1 MAGYLSGFIHKL
13 IGADN
18 PSTQPYDQQAQLA
31 QQQAQAYAQREQ
43 QAYDQQRQLALNLWG
58 AINGIGP
65 SVAGTQ
71 LQQTLDQNNRAA
83 MGMASGASGTD
94 SVLARYMAQQAQGA
108 NNANA
113 LQSGALL
120 RAQEVANARAQLGGL
135 TSGMANES
143 GNLYGNNLQTG
154 FNYAQLGAGMGQ
166 ENAQRD
172 TVLGAAGLQ
181 GASNLGSM
189 IFSRIGSNGS
199 GGNSGNSNGSQ

>member
-1 MAGYLSGFIHKL
+1 MAGYLSDFVHKL

-18 PSTQPYDQQAQLA
+18 PSTQPYDQQSQLA

-83 MGMASGASGTD
+83 QGMASGASGTD
-94 SVLARYMAQQAQGA
+94 SVLARYMAQQAQGQ
-108 NNANA
+108 NNASA
-113 LQSGALL
+113 AQTGALL
-120 RAQEVANARAQLGGL
+120 RAQEVAQNRALLGQQLGGM
-135 TSGMANES
+135 SNES

-154 FNYAQLGAGMGQ
+154 FNYAQLGAGMNQ

-181 GASNLGSM
+181 GASSLGSS
-189 IFSRIGSNGS
+189 IFSRIGSNGG
-199 GGNSGNSNGSQ
+199 GGNSGNANGSQ